1 MYRGIVINCS
11 ISPYLCNLHA
21 FLSSYLH
28 YLEVNMYK
36 IEFIP
41 TGHIFELPD
50 LTAEEL
56 KEKFPEDYK
65 ILEKNG
71 KKFKDKIKKKA
82 VVNNGSI
89 YDLVVEKG

>member
-1 MYRGIVINCS
+1 
-11 ISPYLCNLHA
+11 
-21 FLSSYLH
+21 
-28 YLEVNMYK
+28 MYK

-50 LTAEEL
+50 ITAEEL

-71 KKFKDKIKKKA
+71 KKYRDRIRKKIK
-82 VVNNGSI
+82 VNNGSI
-89 YDLVVEKG
+89 RDLVVEGGK

>member
-1 MYRGIVINCS
+1 
-11 ISPYLCNLHA
+11 
-21 FLSSYLH
+21 
-28 YLEVNMYK
+28 MYK

-71 KKFKDKIKKKA
+71 KKFKDKIKKKTIIS
-82 VVNNGSI
+82 NGSI
-89 YDLVVEKG
+89 YDLVVDKEGK

>member
-1 MYRGIVINCS
+1 
-11 ISPYLCNLHA
+11 
-21 FLSSYLH
+21 
-28 YLEVNMYK
+28 MYK
-36 IEFIP
+36 IEFIQ

-71 KKFKDKIKKKA
+71 KIFKDKIKKK
-82 VVNNGSI
+82 VSVNKGSI
-89 YDLVVEKG
+89 YDLVIED

>member
-1 MYRGIVINCS
+1 
-11 ISPYLCNLHA
+11 
-21 FLSSYLH
+21 
-28 YLEVNMYK
+28 MYK

-71 KKFKDKIKKKA
+71 KKFKDRVKKKTIIS
-82 VVNNGSI
+82 NGSI
-89 YDLVVEKG
+89 YDLVVDKGGK

>member
-1 MYRGIVINCS
+1 
-11 ISPYLCNLHA
+11 
-21 FLSSYLH
+21 
-28 YLEVNMYK
+28 MYK

-50 LTAEEL
+50 ITAEEL

-71 KKFKDKIKKKA
+71 KKYRDRISKKIKA
-82 VVNNGSI
+82 NNGSI
-89 YDLVVEKG
+89 RDLVVERGK

>member
-1 MYRGIVINCS
+1 
-11 ISPYLCNLHA
+11 
-21 FLSSYLH
+21 
-28 YLEVNMYK
+28 MYK

-50 LTAEEL
+50 ITAKEL
-56 KEKFPEDYK
+56 KEKFPQDYK

-82 VVNNGSI
+82 LSNNNSI
-89 YDLVVEKG
+89 YDLVVENERN